1 MPDRSYNQLFQLL
14 MRYFNTMKFSK
25 LSLVPIFL
33 IFFCNTSC
41 SQSETEQNPSLE
53 EKIGQMLMIGFRGFT
68 VNDSDHIVRDL
79 NEYHLG
85 GIILFDYDVPTST
98 PERNILS
105 FEQVRDLNS
114 ELQKISDRPLL
125 IAIDQEGGRVAR
137 LKPTRGFRPHVS
149 AQYLGEINN
158 SDSTRYYAKSMSTQ
172 LEELGFNI
180 NFAPVVDL
188 NTNPQNPVIGAIER
202 SFGED
207 PDLVTKHASI
217 FLDEFEKHGITGV
230 IKHFPGHG
238 SAWNDS
244 HVGMAD
250 VTETWEE
257 TELKPY
263 QNLIES
269 EQNFG
274 IMTAHVFNE
283 NLDGEHPATLSKAV
297 QTDLLRDRLGFD
309 GVLFSDDMQMEAI
322 RSFYGLETAIK
333 LAINA
338 GVDVLV
344 FGNNSVYDP
353 DIVPKAVQ
361 IILNHIESGEI
372 EEHQIHESY
381 ERVKA
386 LKERLSDG

>member
-1 MPDRSYNQLFQLL
+1 
-14 MRYFNTMKFSK
+14 MRYFNTIKFSK
-25 LSLVPIFL
+25 FSLVPIFL

-41 SQSETEQNPSLE
+41 SQPVTEQNPSLE

-68 VNDSDHIVRDL
+68 VDDSDHIVRDL

-85 GIILFDYDVPTST
+85 GIVLFDYDVPTST

-114 ELQKISDRPLL
+114 ELQKISARPLL

-149 AQYLGEINN
+149 AEYLGEIDNP
-158 SDSTRYYAKSMSTQ
+158 DTTRYYAASMSDQ
-172 LEELGFNI
+172 LQELGFNI

-202 SFGED
+202 SFSSD
-207 PDLVTKHASI
+207 PELVTKHASI
-217 FLDEFEKHGITGV
+217 FLDEFEEHGITGV

-283 NLDGEHPATLSKAV
+283 NLDEDHPATLSKAV
-297 QTDLLRDRLGFD
+297 QTDLLRHRLGFD

-322 RSFYGLETAIK
+322 RSFYGLERAIK

-381 ERVKA
+381 EKVKA
-386 LKERLSDG
+386 LKERLSDE

>member
-1 MPDRSYNQLFQLL
+1 
-14 MRYFNTMKFSK
+14 MKFTK
-25 LSLVPIFL
+25 LSLVTIFF
-33 IFFCNTSC
+33 IFFCNSSC
-41 SQSETEQNPSLE
+41 SQPVAEQDPSLE
-53 EKIGQMLMIGFRGFT
+53 EKIGQILMIGFRGFT
-68 VNDSDHIVRDL
+68 VDDSDHIVRDL
-79 NEYHLG
+79 TEYHLG
-85 GIILFDYDVPTST
+85 GVILFDYDVPTST
-98 PERNILS
+98 PERNIHS
-105 FEQVRDLNS
+105 FEQVQDLNS
-114 ELQKISDRPLL
+114 QLQKISDRQLL
-125 IAIDQEGGRVAR
+125 IAVDQEGGRVAR
-137 LKPTRGFRPHVS
+137 LKPTRSFQPHVS
-149 AQYLGEINN
+149 AGYIGEINN
-158 SDSTRYYAKSMSTQ
+158 SDSTRYYASSMSAQ
-172 LEELGFNI
+172 LEKLGFNI

-188 NTNPQNPVIGAIER
+188 NINPQNPVIGAIDR
-202 SFGED
+202 SFSENSN
-207 PDLVTKHASI
+207 LVTKHASI

-257 TELKPY
+257 SELKPY
-263 QNLIES
+263 QKLIKS
-269 EQNFG
+269 EHKFA

-283 NLDGEHPATLSKAV
+283 NLDMEHPATLSKAV
-297 QTDLLRDRLGFD
+297 QTDLLRDQLKFK

-322 RSFYGLETAIK
+322 RSFYGLEAAIK

-372 EEHQIHESY
+372 EEGQIDESY
-381 ERVKA
+381 ERVQA

>member
-1 MPDRSYNQLFQLL
+1 
-14 MRYFNTMKFSK
+14 MRHFNRLKISRF
-25 LSLVPIFL
+25 SLVPIFL
-33 IFFCNTSC
+33 IFFCNSSC
-41 SQSETEQNPSLE
+41 SQPVTEQNPSLE

-68 VNDSDHIVRDL
+68 VDDSDHIVRDL
-79 NEYHLG
+79 TEYHLG
-85 GIILFDYDVPTST
+85 GVILFDYDVPTST

-105 FEQVRDLNS
+105 YEQVRDLNS
-114 ELQKISDRPLL
+114 QLQNNSDRPLL
-125 IAIDQEGGRVAR
+125 IAVDQEGGRVAR
-137 LKPTRGFRPHVS
+137 LKPVRGFQPHVS
-149 AQYLGEINN
+149 AEYLGEINN
-158 SDSTRYYAKSMSTQ
+158 SDSTRYYASSMSTQ

-188 NTNPQNPVIGAIER
+188 NTNPQNPVIGDIER
-202 SFGED
+202 SFSED
-207 PDLVTKHASI
+207 PDLVAKHASI

-257 TELKPY
+257 SELKPY
-263 QNLIES
+263 QNLIDS
-269 EQNFG
+269 DQNFG

-283 NLDGEHPATLSKAV
+283 NLDEDHPATLSKAV
-297 QTDLLRDRLGFD
+297 QTDLLRDRLGFE

-353 DIVPKAVQ
+353 DIVPEAVQ
-361 IILNHIESGEI
+361 IILNHIESGAI
-372 EEHQIHESY
+372 EEYQIHASY
-381 ERVKA
+381 DRIQA
-386 LKERLSDG
+386 LKERISNE

>member
-1 MPDRSYNQLFQLL
+1 MNH
-14 MRYFNTMKFSK
+14 FNTMKFSK
-25 LSLVPIFL
+25 FYLISLFF
-33 IFFCNTSC
+33 IFFCNSSC
-41 SQSETEQNPSLE
+41 RQPVTEQKPSLE
-53 EKIGQMLMIGFRGFT
+53 EKIGQMLMVGFRGFT
-68 VNDSDHIVRDL
+68 VDDSDHIVRDL
-79 NEYHLG
+79 TEYHLG
-85 GIILFDYDVPTST
+85 GVILFDYDVPTST
-98 PERNILS
+98 PERNIRS
-105 FEQVRDLNS
+105 FEQVRNLNS
-114 ELQKISDRPLL
+114 KLQEISDRQLL

-137 LKPTRGFRPHVS
+137 LKPTRDFQPHVS
-149 AQYLGEINN
+149 AEYLGEIDNP
-158 SDSTRYYAKSMSTQ
+158 DSTRYYAASMSDQ
-172 LEELGFNI
+172 LQELGFNI

-202 SFGED
+202 SFSSD
-207 PDLVTKHASI
+207 PELVTKHASI
-217 FLDEFEKHGITGV
+217 FLDEFEEHGITGV

-269 EQNFG
+269 GHNFA

-283 NLDGEHPATLSKAV
+283 NLDTDHPATLSKAV
-297 QTDLLRDRLGFD
+297 QTDLLRNQLGFE

-322 RSFYGLETAIK
+322 RSFYGLDTAIK

-338 GVDVLV
+338 GVDILV

-361 IILNHIESGEI
+361 IIINHIESGEI
-372 EEHQIHESY
+372 EEDQIHESY
-381 ERVKA
+381 ERVQA
-386 LKERLSDG
+386 LKERLSNG

>member
-1 MPDRSYNQLFQLL
+1 
-14 MRYFNTMKFSK
+14 MKYSN
-25 LSLVPIFL
+25 IFL
-33 IFFCNTSC
+33 IPLFFIFFCNSSC
-41 SQSETEQNPSLE
+41 SQPVTEQNTSLE
-53 EKIGQMLMIGFRGFT
+53 EKIGQMLMIGFRGFS
-68 VNDSDHIVRDL
+68 VDESEHIIRDL
-79 NEYHLG
+79 TEYHLG

-98 PERNILS
+98 PERNIQS
-105 FEQVRDLNS
+105 FQQVQALNS
-114 ELQKISDRPLL
+114 ELQENSERFLL

-137 LKPTRGFRPHVS
+137 LKPTRGFQSHVS

-158 SDSTRYYAKSMSTQ
+158 TDSTRYYASSMSSQ
-172 LEELGFNI
+172 LDELGFNI

-202 SFGED
+202 SFSAD
-207 PDLVTKHASI
+207 PELVTKHASI
-217 FLDEFEKHGITGV
+217 FLNEFEKHGITGV

-250 VTETWEE
+250 VTETWDES
-257 TELKPY
+257 ELLPY

-269 EQNFG
+269 NQEFA

-283 NLDGEHPATLSKAV
+283 TLDSEHPATLSKAV
-297 QTDLLRDRLGFD
+297 QTDLLRDQLGFE

-333 LAINA
+333 QAINA
-338 GVDVLV
+338 GIDILV

-353 DIVPKAVQ
+353 EIVPKAVQ
-361 IILNHIESGEI
+361 IILNYVESGEI
-372 EEHQIHESY
+372 SEDQIHESY
-381 ERVKA
+381 ERVQT
-386 LKERLSDG
+386 LKEKLSNG